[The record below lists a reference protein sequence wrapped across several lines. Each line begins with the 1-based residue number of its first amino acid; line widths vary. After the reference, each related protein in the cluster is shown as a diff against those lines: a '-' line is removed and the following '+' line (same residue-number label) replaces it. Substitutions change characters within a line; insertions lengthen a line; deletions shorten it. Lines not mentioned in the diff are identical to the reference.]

1 SWISW
6 CSLTSPV
13 RVSSTATCC
22 FRVCRSHPTNVM
34 ASASLRRALSP
45 PASLATA
52 RDRPHDINSGPPHIS
67 DRLRGPP
74 RRAARCRVFLWLMSS
89 DFFLTLLQPLA
100 GHRRQVVPL
109 VIRDLALP
117 HDKDDLQPFCAER
130 RQPLAMT
137 MSPGPLL
144 VVVRSG
150 PGRRKQR
157 EVGRLIDHMP
167 QRLVAGK
174 AELDDPRLLAAPLR
188 HGHGAGVRLQMPK
201 RLPPSRGIPE
211 PGPERRRGNPMCTD
225 REGPG
230 PLCRRHTREK
240 IVDGLP

>member
-1 SWISW
+1 MGD
-6 CSLTSPV
+6 PDAV
-13 RVSSTATCC
+13 RPA
-22 FRVCRSHPTNVM
+22 RRSGHP
-34 ASASLRRALSP
+34 SF
-45 PASLATA
+45 
-52 RDRPHDINSGPPHIS
+52 H
-67 DRLRGPP
+67 PP
-74 RRAARCRVFLWLMSS
+74 RRAARRRDFLWFMSS

-100 GHRRQVVPL
+100 GHRRQVVLL

-117 HDKDDLQPFCAER
+117 HDEDDLQPFGAER
-130 RQPLAMT
+130 PQCLTMT

-174 AELDDPRLLAAPLR
+174 AELDDPLLLAAPLR
-188 HGHGAGVRLQMPK
+188 HGHGASVRLQMPK
-201 RLPPSRGIPE
+201 RLPPPRGIPE
-211 PGPERRRGNPMCTD
+211 PGPECRRGNPMFTD

-230 PLCRRHTREK
+230 PLCRRILAKKSSMAFRY
-240 IVDGLP
+240 